1 MSVSELNR
9 NLGRASRFAVVSDLV
24 CGRAYCVCVGLVL
37 WSAVFQVEGAEP
49 VFMPFTNTPSVAP
62 ESLPESARVSY
73 NLGTRK
79 LREGKLRESESL
91 LQNALEK
98 QDERI
103 QAPALY
109 NLGEVRFAQGAE
121 ELKKSPAGKPTAARG
136 WAAAEGADAAAIR
149 AREALAENDLQK
161 MTAAYLNGRGARRE
175 LKSATQAVRRALEQH
190 GATLRKWQ
198 RSLDD
203 FKSAAELN
211 PADANAQYNSE
222 IVQKSIAKLVDSIR
236 EMQQAA
242 QKMAASGQELREQ
255 MKQLGGKI
263 PEPMMP
269 PGAKGEDEDEE
280 EGENGKEP
288 PPELQAGMQEK
299 PGREGEEMQMSPE
312 EAGWLLEGFKLD
324 GDRRLPMGKGD
335 AGKPKD
341 RNVRNW

>member
-1 MSVSELNR
+1 MSALSLIR
-9 NLGRASRFAVVSDLV
+9 ANLGSRRSACWFVIAFATV
-24 CGRAYCVCVGLVL
+24 A
-37 WSAVFQVEGAEP
+37 QVIAEP
-49 VFMPFTNTPSVAP
+49 VFMPFTNTPSITS
-62 ESLPESARVSY
+62 ESLPASARISY

-79 LREGKLRESESL
+79 LHEGKLRESESL

-98 QDERI
+98 QDEKV

-109 NLGEVRFAQGAE
+109 NLGEVRFAQGVD

-136 WAAAEGADAAAIR
+136 WAAAEGADAATIR
-149 AREALAENDLQK
+149 AREALVENDLQK
-161 MTAAYLNGRGARRE
+161 MTAAYLNGRGARKE
-175 LKSATQAVRRALEQH
+175 LKSAMQAVQRALEQH

-211 PADANAQYNSE
+211 PKDTHAQHNAE
-222 IVQKSIAKLVDSIR
+222 IVQKAIAKLVDSIR

-242 QKMAASGQELREQ
+242 KKMAASGQELHKQ

-269 PGAKGEDEDEE
+269 PGAKGEDEEDD
-280 EGENGKEP
+280 EGENGKEA
-288 PPELQAGMQEK
+288 PPEPQAGMQEK
-299 PGREGEEMQMSPE
+299 PGKEGEEMRMSPK

-335 AGKPKD
+335 GGKPKD
-341 RNVRNW
+341 RNTRNW